1 MKASHIHT
9 IKPSSAICPPWS
21 CPQPFPSWQNP
32 TSAWYRYFES
42 GAYLDSHSKNLHYP
56 TIDVCLVVMYV
67 VYWSLLRRQFS
78 PSLIEKGSSN
88 WKKDLGIIIAVL
100 GVPFHGRW
108 SRHHI
113 SFSSTPW
120 ILLQHLVSLF
130 CTVSG
135 FHTENMYLSI
145 EKFLPN
151 KVPIGGPFEV
161 GLPES
166 ISHSVI
172 LLFLVRRES
181 SCNPWH
187 SLMVFSWGRKKSHGR
202 LWHIMWDSFTIG
214 GSCESVAIVIVAPW
228 LNC

>member
-1 MKASHIHT
+1 
-9 IKPSSAICPPWS
+9 
-21 CPQPFPSWQNP
+21 
-32 TSAWYRYFES
+32 
-42 GAYLDSHSKNLHYP
+42 
-56 TIDVCLVVMYV
+56 MYV
-67 VYWSLLRRQFS
+67 VCWSLLRRQFS

-88 WKKDLGIIIAVL
+88 WKKDLGIIFAVL

-113 SFSSTPW
+113 SFSLTPW

-145 EKFLPN
+145 EKFQTNEVLP
-151 KVPIGGPFEV
+151 EV

-172 LLFLVRRES
+172 LLFLVRRKS

-187 SLMVFSWGRKKSHGR
+187 SLMVFYLGRKKRHGR
-202 LWHIMWDSFTIG
+202 PWHIMWDSFTIRWQLWKC
-214 GSCESVAIVIVAPW
+214 SNCHCCTVTKLLIMAIRLEQRMIRAIFTEMCQCCPKVCW
-228 LNC
+228 TTEM